1 MFNIIYIYIKYTSLI
16 IKYVYLYTIKR
27 DQIRI
32 LKIETHF

>member
-16 IKYVYLYTIKR
+16 IKYVYLYIIKR